1 MSTIYD
7 PLPLEVQDNLAKLK
21 ADLDEKIPSKE
32 LDKNLLIASW
42 NIRAFGNLTRE
53 WMSKE
58 SDSPRRDL
66 HSIFCIAEI
75 LRRFDVI
82 AVQEVK
88 SNLRALRDTLK
99 LLGDNWSMILTD
111 TNKGSSGNEERMA
124 YLFDT
129 RRLNLSG
136 LAGELVIPN
145 EWVNNPDKVLKEQFV
160 RSPYA
165 VSFRAGKKTFILVT
179 VHIKYGK
186 SAKGRQDEIHGIAK
200 WLSDWATDVNAYD
213 QNLIVLGDFNIEARG
228 DFLDKTF
235 LSDHTADSRLFS
247 CYEHACCIQTAD
259 GSSSHKLP
267 RRCAGHP
274 GFRRQSLPPPPQDS
288 LRPSSFSLLRAG
300 CHSQPRFSQPDS
312 DLLRKLLQVL
322 PRVLH
327 SLKDVL
333 SAPHQV
339 AGLHPGFWKQPLSA
353 HCGAGILMRFGKA
366 YHHPSPFRRRASPFV
381 HPCSSSPAET
391 VP

>member
-21 ADLDEKIPSKE
+21 ADLDDKIPSKE

-200 WLSDWATDVNAYD
+200 WLSAWATDVNAYD

-235 LSDHTADSRLFS
+235 LSEGLFVPEELQLKARSIFDESKYYDQIAWFNGEDGKHPKLSMEVKSAGNYDFVGVALENRNLTKQQLSYMLSDH
-247 CYEHACCIQTAD
+247 Y
-259 GSSSHKLP
+259 
-267 RRCAGHP
+267 
-274 GFRRQSLPPPPQDS
+274 
-288 LRPSSFSLLRAG
+288 
-300 CHSQPRFSQPDS
+300 
-312 DLLRKLLQVL
+312 
-322 PRVLH
+322 
-327 SLKDVL
+327 
-333 SAPHQV
+333 
-339 AGLHPGFWKQPLSA
+339 PLWVN
-353 HCGAGILMRFGKA
+353 F
-366 YHHPSPFRRRASPFV
+366 
-381 HPCSSSPAET
+381 ET
-391 VP
+391 